1 MDYVFGIIGT
11 SLNETNLTHPEKATK
26 FLVELCALR
35 DEWRCSSKDSVT
47 PKLTMSFLQKLASDD
62 SKLRKLYAAGER
74 EDEDDEERRRIVMQ
88 LPPHALT
95 QLHESFHGPT
105 RPS

>member
-1 MDYVFGIIGT
+1 M
-11 SLNETNLTHPEKATK
+11 N
-26 FLVELCALR
+26 
-35 DEWRCSSKDSVT
+35 
-47 PKLTMSFLQKLASDD
+47 

-74 EDEDDEERRRIVMQ
+74 EDEDDEERRRVVMQ

-105 RPS
+105 RPSSEYRVPVELTWECLWIPSTPPLKVLSGSEIGGENSDGGNHNHNTHQYLQSQPQPQQTFL